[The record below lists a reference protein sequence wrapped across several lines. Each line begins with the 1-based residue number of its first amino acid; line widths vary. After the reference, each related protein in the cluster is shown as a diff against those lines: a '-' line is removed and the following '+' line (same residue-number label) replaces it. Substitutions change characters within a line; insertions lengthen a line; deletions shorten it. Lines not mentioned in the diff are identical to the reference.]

1 VLAAITKEMKN
12 LIIILTF
19 ILTTNCSEKKQ
30 ITNLTYESD
39 IDKINISEGTL
50 TRRFINGEKT
60 IDFNLDKENLRE
72 FLNYLIKSKI
82 ETIEKKDLDKECEQI
97 ITPTFSSRLEITFD
111 NGKIAEIHWT
121 SNNCGE
127 RINDLNEIVE
137 QLYSIIEKD
146 KSIGQLEQTD
156 IIFE

>member
-1 VLAAITKEMKN
+1 MKY
-12 LIIILTF
+12 LLIILTF
-19 ILTTNCSEKKQ
+19 MLTTNCSEKKQ
-30 ITNLTYESD
+30 ITNLTYESE

-50 TRRFINGEKT
+50 TRRYINGEKT
-60 IDFNLDKENLRE
+60 INFNLDKDNLKE
-72 FLNYLIKSKI
+72 FLNYLIKGKI

-97 ITPTFSSRLEITFD
+97 MIPTFSSRLEITFD
-111 NGKIAEIHWT
+111 NGKIVEFHWT

-127 RINDLNEIVE
+127 RVNDLNEIVE

-146 KSIGQLEQTD
+146 KNVGQLERTD